1 MSRRSSFGY
10 NSYNTRAYS
19 TGSRSSKRTHNPN
32 KMILIISVAALFFTA
47 ASMFVVYYFLLGGN
61 KMINNKAPETSTIQT
76 SQKIK
81 DISEGSQT
89 SKQVSEESSE
99 PEKEGHDDGNVFIY
113 DSQGYEK
120 FYGSEDS
127 AKNYAELISSI
138 KETLGDK
145 INVFNMVVPT
155 HAAFGLPKKYL
166 DTMSDEKEN
175 IDTIYS
181 SMSDGVKTIDVYKAE
196 KEHKS
201 EYIYFK
207 TDTNWTAL
215 GAYYAYEAYCETA
228 GLKPTDISE
237 LSTGTIE
244 NFKGSLYHAT
254 ITDENPDGNKEL
266 AKNEDTVTY
275 YNMNNVESCLLLENG
290 KWEEEEV
297 PLIAYFASGVN
308 SYSAFIWGDNPYMK
322 ISTSQKTGRKLCVI
336 KDSYGCALVPFLTDN
351 YDEIFVVD
359 PRYYEGNTL
368 DYVKENGY
376 TDVLIINNIMS
387 ANTSVRL
394 SEIRTII

>member
-19 TGSRSSKRTHNPN
+19 TGSRSPKRNHNPN

-47 ASMFVVYYFLLGGN
+47 ASMFGVYYFLLGGN
-61 KMINNKAPETSTIQT
+61 KMINNKTPETSTIQT

-81 DISEGSQT
+81 DVSEGSQT

-99 PEKEGHDDGNVFIY
+99 PEKEGYDDGNVFIY

-201 EYIYFK
+201 
-207 TDTNWTAL
+207 
-215 GAYYAYEAYCETA
+215 
-228 GLKPTDISE
+228 
-237 LSTGTIE
+237 
-244 NFKGSLYHAT
+244 
-254 ITDENPDGNKEL
+254 
-266 AKNEDTVTY
+266 
-275 YNMNNVESCLLLENG
+275 
-290 KWEEEEV
+290 
-297 PLIAYFASGVN
+297 
-308 SYSAFIWGDNPYMK
+308 
-322 ISTSQKTGRKLCVI
+322 
-336 KDSYGCALVPFLTDN
+336 
-351 YDEIFVVD
+351 
-359 PRYYEGNTL
+359 
-368 DYVKENGY
+368 
-376 TDVLIINNIMS
+376 
-387 ANTSVRL
+387 
-394 SEIRTII
+394 

>member
-10 NSYNTRAYS
+10 SSYNSRAYS
-19 TGSRSSKRTHNPN
+19 TGSRKHKRSQNYN
-32 KMILIISVAALFFTA
+32 KTVIIISAAALFFTA
-47 ASMFVVYYFLLGGN
+47 ATIFGAYCIFLGGN
-61 KMINNKAPETSTIQT
+61 KMINTQKRETSIIQT
-76 SQKIK
+76 SQKITDVSK
-81 DISEGSQT
+81 SSEIS
-89 SKQVSEESSE
+89 KAVSEEPSE
-99 PEKEGHDDGNVFIY
+99 PEKEGYYDGSVFMY

-127 AKNYAELISSI
+127 AKDYAALISSI

-145 INVFNMVVPT
+145 INVYSMVVPT

-181 SMSDGVKTIDVYKAE
+181 SMSDDIKKIDAYKAE
-196 KEHKS
+196 EKHKS

-215 GAYYAYEAYCETA
+215 GAYYAYEAFCEAA
-228 GLKPTDISE
+228 GSKPTNISE
-237 LSTGTIE
+237 LSTGKIE

-266 AKNEDTVTY
+266 AGNEDTVTY

-322 ISTSQKTGRKLCVI
+322 ITTSHKTGKKLCVI

-359 PRYYEGNTL
+359 PRYYEGNAL
-368 DYVKENGY
+368 DYVKENRY

-387 ANTSVRL
+387 ANTAVRL
-394 SEIRTII
+394 SELKTII